1 MKVNEYKNGEVVFR
15 QGDFATTFFKI
26 LNGSVGVYFGYGSK
40 DEKQLTTLHAGDYLG
55 EMAVIEAYP
64 RSATAVVLE
73 DGTKMEEIS
82 EKELDSYFTDRSGDL
97 FQIIRQLA
105 QRVRERTDDY
115 EDPGHGH
122 RAAQFIDSIR
132 PRYLA
137 NFSDVEIDLLKEA
150 CRQHETGTKTGNKT
164 IDICLDAD
172 RLDLPR
178 LGISPTPR
186 QMVTRQGKELA
197 KLLADGRHKAT

>member
-15 QGDFATTFFKI
+15 QGDFAPTFFKI

-115 EDPGHGH
+115 E
-122 RAAQFIDSIR
+122 
-132 PRYLA
+132 
-137 NFSDVEIDLLKEA
+137 EA
-150 CRQHETGTKTGNKT
+150 CRTLDELQKTSGEPEKRSGSLLEK
-164 IDICLDAD
+164 IKE
-172 RLDLPR
+172 
-178 LGISPTPR
+178 
-186 QMVTRQGKELA
+186 MVAYYNEALFY
-197 KLLADGRHKAT
+197 

>member
-40 DEKQLTTLHAGDYLG
+40 DEKQLTTLHSGDYLG

-115 EDPGHGH
+115 E
-122 RAAQFIDSIR
+122 A
-132 PRYLA
+132 
-137 NFSDVEIDLLKEA
+137 A
-150 CRQHETGTKTGNKT
+150 CRTLDELQKTSGEPEKRSGSLLER
-164 IDICLDAD
+164 IKE
-172 RLDLPR
+172 
-178 LGISPTPR
+178 
-186 QMVTRQGKELA
+186 MVAYYNEALFY
-197 KLLADGRHKAT
+197 

>member
-40 DEKQLTTLHAGDYLG
+40 DEKQLTILHAGDYLG

-82 EKELDSYFTDRSGDL
+82 EKELDSYIPDRSGDL
-97 FQIIRQLA
+97 VQIIRQLA

-115 EDPGHGH
+115 E
-122 RAAQFIDSIR
+122 
-132 PRYLA
+132 
-137 NFSDVEIDLLKEA
+137 EA
-150 CRQHETGTKTGNKT
+150 CRTLDELQKTSGEPEKRSGSLLEK
-164 IDICLDAD
+164 IKE
-172 RLDLPR
+172 
-178 LGISPTPR
+178 
-186 QMVTRQGKELA
+186 MVAYYNEALFY
-197 KLLADGRHKAT
+197 

>member
-40 DEKQLTTLHAGDYLG
+40 DEKQLTTLHSGDYLG

-115 EDPGHGH
+115 E
-122 RAAQFIDSIR
+122 
-132 PRYLA
+132 
-137 NFSDVEIDLLKEA
+137 EA
-150 CRQHETGTKTGNKT
+150 CRTLDELQKTSGEPEKRSGSLLER
-164 IDICLDAD
+164 IKE
-172 RLDLPR
+172 
-178 LGISPTPR
+178 
-186 QMVTRQGKELA
+186 MVAYYNEALFY
-197 KLLADGRHKAT
+197 